1 MDNKKL
7 KQSIFEILKQD
18 DRLFAPKAL
27 DNWKRY
33 TKDEE
38 IHILGGVGNARGEST
53 PSSQA
58 MPPLKRGIFKR
69 YAGETNSVEI
79 PLLRGGDEVDGV
91 EKIPSW
97 QAKSLFP
104 FWKLPKNKKLQDRA
118 KKLRKAGNLSEVLF
132 WKAFKDKKKLGW
144 DIDRQVIIG
153 SYIVDFFIA
162 ELGLVIEIDGSS
174 HNDKEEYDKERDA
187 YLRGLG
193 LEVINYL
200 DIDIKKNI
208 YGIDKNFRNA
218 IKKRIEFLKS
228 ANARGESTPP
238 NPLDLP
244 PLKRGIHPVI
254 ASDATPQEGNV
265 H

>member
-1 MDNKKL
+1 MKRKEIFFNKVL
-7 KQSIFEILKQD
+7 ARDGEI
-18 DRLFAPKAL
+18 P
-27 DNWKRY
+27 
-33 TKDEE
+33 
-38 IHILGGVGNARGEST
+38 ILEGV
-53 PSSQA
+53 
-58 MPPLKRGIFKR
+58 
-69 YAGETNSVEI
+69 GETNRVEI

-91 EKIPSW
+91 EKTPSW

-153 SYIVDFFIA
+153 NYIVDFFIA

-174 HNDKEEYDKERDA
+174 HNDKEEYDKERVA

-208 YGIDKNFRNA
+208 YGIDENFRNA

-228 ANARGESTPP
+228 ANVREESTPP

-244 PLKRGIHPVI
+244 PLKRGISTPSSQ
-254 ASDATPQEGNV
+254 AMPPLKMGRDADGTSR
-265 H
+265 

>member
-1 MDNKKL
+1 MAYL
-7 KQSIFEILKQD
+7 
-18 DRLFAPKAL
+18 PKPQ
-27 DNWKRY
+27 RRQ
-33 TKDEE
+33 
-38 IHILGGVGNARGEST
+38 GGNLREEST
-53 PSSQA
+53 LPNPLDL
-58 MPPLKRGIFKR
+58 PPLKMGIFKR
-69 YAGETNSVEI
+69 DAGETNRVEI

-91 EKIPSW
+91 EKTPSW

-153 SYIVDFFIA
+153 NYIVDFFIA

-174 HNDKEEYDKERDA
+174 HNDKEEYDKERVA

-208 YGIDKNFRNA
+208 YGIDENFRNA

-228 ANARGESTPP
+228 ANVREESTPP

-244 PLKRGIHPVI
+244 PLNRLLRNYLYYLLKKQYNFTNKFIKTYEYSQI
-254 ASDATPQEGNV
+254 TLANKI
-265 H
+265 